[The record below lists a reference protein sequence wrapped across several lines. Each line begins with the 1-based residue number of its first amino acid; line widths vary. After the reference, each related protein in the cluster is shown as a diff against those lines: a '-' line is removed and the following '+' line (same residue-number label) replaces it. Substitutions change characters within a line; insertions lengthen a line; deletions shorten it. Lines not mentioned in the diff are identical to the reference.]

1 MLKKILGLLICISV
15 ISLFSTASAH
25 DSFTWFGLKK
35 NDTEVV
41 IKSSNHH
48 SIDCKH
54 KKCPICDKKHK
65 HKPKPPK
72 SHKHKDHKKWHHHLK
87 WWD

>member
-1 MLKKILGLLICISV
+1 MQKKVIKIFICVTILI
-15 ISLFSTASAH
+15 FSSEAIAH
-25 DSFTWFGLKK
+25 ESFTWFGLKR

-48 SIDCKH
+48 SIEYSH
-54 KKCPICDKKHK
+54 HKCPICDKKHK
-65 HKPKPPK
+65 HKPKPQ
-72 SHKHKDHKKWHHHLK
+72 KHKGHKKWHHHLK